1 VVAKPL
7 GSGIIGTMMKI
18 EQANQIVS
26 EYQIQND
33 INLWVDAFVELSF
46 SDTKT
51 AEQAEAVET
60 IQSQFDKLKG

>member
-1 VVAKPL
+1 
-7 GSGIIGTMMKI
+7 MKI